1 MYSYGQSNRAEGRLP
16 QTIEGTGTPCNL
28 AAAQDTAVAVVLLD
42 PTIDGPLSIRDV
54 CTYTGLSRTKIS
66 GEIQAGSLPARKAGR
81 RTLVMRSDLTRWLLS
96 LPEIR
101 PTAPRGEQ
109 S

>member
-1 MYSYGQSNRAEGRLP
+1 MKSYRHTDQTENRSPETSEP
-16 QTIEGTGTPCNL
+16 TGIPSEHSTAPED
-28 AAAQDTAVAVVLLD
+28 AAVGALLD
-42 PTIDGPLSIRDV
+42 PKIDWPLSIQDV
-54 CTYTGLSRTKIS
+54 CTYTGLSRTLIAGKIK
-66 GEIQAGSLPARKAGR
+66 AGSLPARKAGR

>member
-1 MYSYGQSNRAEGRLP
+1 MKSYRHTDQTEGRLP

-66 GEIQAGSLPARKAGR
+66 GEIQVGRLPARKAGR

-96 LPEIR
+96 LPEIC
-101 PTAPRGEQ
+101 PTARRGEK

>member
-1 MYSYGQSNRAEGRLP
+1 MTCYGQRDQAESRSP

-28 AAAQDTAVAVVLLD
+28 TAAQDTAVAGVLLN
-42 PTIDGPLSIRDV
+42 PTIDGPLSIREV

-66 GEIQAGSLPARKAGR
+66 GEIQVGRLPARKAGR
-81 RTLVMRSDLTRWLLS
+81 RTLVMRSDLARWLLS

-101 PTAPRGEQ
+101 PTAPRGEK

>member
-1 MYSYGQSNRAEGRLP
+1 MTCYGHTDQTENRSPETSVA
-16 QTIEGTGTPCNL
+16 TGTPGKHST
-28 AAAQDTAVAVVLLD
+28 APGGAVAGALLD
-42 PTIDGPLSIRDV
+42 PTIDAPLSILDV
-54 CTYTGLSRTKIS
+54 CTYTGLSRTLIAGKIKE
-66 GEIQAGSLPARKAGR
+66 GKLPARKAGR

-101 PTAPRGEQ
+101 PTAPRGEK